1 MSALLEAKSSYLK
14 YLALTKDYELHNY
27 NVTQMAKDTASE
39 TAVDKVVLG
48 NRQGNFDANMI
59 SQAYDRNEKIKRFKE
74 QKELQKQIEAQSSFL
89 DTTKTENVDDEL
101 RRNFYVSTIKY
112 WINQSLD
119 DFKCVD
125 GNLTIEKHKI

>member
-1 MSALLEAKSSYLK
+1 
-14 YLALTKDYELHNY
+14 
-27 NVTQMAKDTASE
+27 MAKDTASE
-39 TAVDKVVLG
+39 TAGQVDKVVLG

-89 DTTKTENVDDEL
+89 DATKRENVDDEL
-101 RRNFYVSTIKY
+101 RRNFYISTIKY

-125 GNLTIEKHKI
+125 GNFKPNLNK